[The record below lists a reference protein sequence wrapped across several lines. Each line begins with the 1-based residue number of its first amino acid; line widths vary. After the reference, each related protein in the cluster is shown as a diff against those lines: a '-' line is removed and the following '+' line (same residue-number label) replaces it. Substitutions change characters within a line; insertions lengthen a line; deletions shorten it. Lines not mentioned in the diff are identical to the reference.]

1 MSLVK
6 TTKCQAR
13 GEICQIL
20 FGTELVVFI
29 SCSKNSIGV
38 YH

>member
-1 MSLVK
+1 MSLIK

-13 GEICQIL
+13 GEIWK
-20 FGTELVVFI
+20 FI
-29 SCSKNSIGV
+29 ACSKNSIGV

>member
-1 MSLVK
+1 MSLIK

-13 GEICQIL
+13 GEIWKS
-20 FGTELVVFI
+20 VVFI